1 VLVLVVV
8 LVLEIADI
16 SPLDLD
22 QRNKIVAGESGS
34 FGGAGVH

>member
-1 VLVLVVV
+1 VLVVV
-8 LVLEIADI
+8 LVLEIADS
-16 SPLDLD
+16 SPLD